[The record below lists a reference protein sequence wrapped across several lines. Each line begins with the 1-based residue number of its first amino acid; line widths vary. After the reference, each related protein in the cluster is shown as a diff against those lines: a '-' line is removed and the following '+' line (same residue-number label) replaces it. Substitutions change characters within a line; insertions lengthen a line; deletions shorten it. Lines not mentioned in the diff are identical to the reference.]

1 MLWAYSIAV
10 SQCLHYDGDQIDLA
24 SNQLLFLIVWCG
36 VFGRKEIVGVLKTMS
51 VLCLT
56 SSFYFSEPILDWFSV
71 WRNQLFSSILD
82 LLDLCNFC
90 IWYVHPCILPVYL
103 GVFFIFIY
111 FLYMN
116 KSLLLIHIYIYIYKA
131 LQLANGMHPCVTINR
146 QGSAYCSHL
155 LYLLIKKIV

>member
-71 WRNQLFSSILD
+71 GRNQLFSSILD

-90 IWYVHPCILPVYL
+90 IWHVHPYILLVYL
-103 GVFFIFIY
+103 GVFFFN
-111 FLYMN
+111 FLYNN
-116 KSLLLIHIYIYIYKA
+116 KSLLLIYIFKA

-146 QGSAYCSHL
+146 QRSAYCSHL
-155 LYLLIKKIV
+155 L